1 MSQRSKGLIG
11 AAWAVL
17 VMVALSFGATQVM
30 AAPISA
36 CTGPGQIGSC
46 PPFDHNSCPDGC
58 ALRGMISGFCT
69 IPPDGGCCQCLF

>member
-1 MSQRSKGLIG
+1 MSKRSKSLVG

-17 VMVALSFGATQVM
+17 VMVALSFGATQAM

-46 PPFDHNSCPDGC
+46 PPFTEESCANAC
-58 ALRGMISGFCT
+58 FIKF
-69 IPPDGGCCQCLF
+69 GGPGKCDEDDCCQCVI